1 MALVSVIWGVGLLSL
16 IAVSFLWTGTTSQRL
31 VRNGFDVARVEALA
45 EAAVNRAAF
54 GLIDPRLQSRWR
66 ADARPYEFGFDGAR
80 IAVRIQDELGR
91 IDLNQADGSLL
102 IGLFQSAGLDAQAA
116 ASLVDKILDWR
127 DTSPLKRLNGAKDRD
142 YRAAGLAYRPRNGP
156 FQSIDELRIVIGMNP
171 DLFARV
177 EPALTV
183 YSGRPS
189 IDPQVAPREAL
200 LALPGMDEA
209 KAADRIAARAGQ
221 NVLSELAPD
230 GRAFA
235 VSARIERADKVF
247 GRAAVIR
254 MTNDPARPF
263 WILSWRPT

>member
-1 MALVSVIWGVGLLSL
+1 MIRRTMEFEDENEL
-16 IAVSFLWTGTTSQRL
+16 IAAEQAVAMARELKRL
-31 VRNGFDVARVEALA
+31 ADAAPDGHVLAVAEMAAL
-45 EAAVNRAAF
+45 ERGRRF
-54 GLIDPRLQSRWR
+54 TRDRLQ
-66 ADARPYEFGFDGAR
+66 GT
-80 IAVRIQDELGR
+80 
-91 IDLNQADGSLL
+91 LN
-102 IGLFQSAGLDAQAA
+102 AQAA

-142 YRAAGLAYRPRNGP
+142 YHAAGLAYRPRNGP
-156 FQSIDELRIVIGMNP
+156 FQSIDELRLVMGMNA

-200 LALPGMDEA
+200 LALPGMDES
-209 KAADRIAARAGQ
+209 KAADLIAARAGQ

-247 GRAAVIR
+247 GRAAIIR

-263 WILSWRPT
+263 WILSWKPT